1 MTDQISA
8 TTAPGVLLLT
18 GEIHIGKTTVCRS
31 VIAAA
36 QHRGWRVA
44 GLLSPTVLDSVGE
57 RVAVEMI
64 DLSTNRTR
72 TLARLDR
79 KLNGPR
85 LGPYHFD
92 ARTLTWGH
100 NVVARAIARG
110 CDLLVI
116 DEIGRLELEQDAGL
130 DVVPLL
136 ASNALPLSVFV
147 VRSPLLQLFHQK
159 LPGVATMQFEITL
172 DNRAAASAQVAR
184 LLGLP

>member
-1 MTDQISA
+1 MLKSMDILLRIMFWLFFFFQAEDGIR
-8 TTAPGVLLLT
+8 VL
-18 GEIHIGKTTVCRS
+18 VRS
-31 VIAAA
+31 
-36 QHRGWRVA
+36 RGLGDVYKRQ
-44 GLLSPTVLDSVGE
+44 LLSPTVLDSVGE

-100 NVVARAIARG
+100 NVLARAIARG

-147 VRSPLLQLFHQK
+147 VRSPLLQLFHQQ